1 MINGF
6 DYSKYLREKKII
18 GIVKLEKL
26 YLIGRQKDFKY
37 YLFKF
42 KEICLKR
49 LDNQYAQK
57 ESGFLKAILLG
68 YTNSLDEEMKDNFR
82 NASISHIFAI
92 SGMHISYII
101 LGLEIIFKKIIKNIK
116 IRNIVIIVFLIIFS
130 IFVGASNSIFRACIM
145 NIIIYFGK
153 TMLRKDN
160 FFTSFKVALC
170 ILLIMNPYNIFSSS
184 MWLSFGGSLGIVLYS
199 KFIEKIALK
208 KIQKIFKNEAKEIS
222 FLSIIQNMFK
232 NIKEK
237 AISIISV
244 SIGAQVV
251 LFPIIIYIFNTF
263 SLNFLISNLLISEL
277 VGPIIILG
285 YASFLIPFISIIEK
299 ILIKIILFFVKIIG
313 GFQLNQILIST
324 PKLYKIIIYYIILGT
339 ITIIF
344 NNRKIWITR
353 KIKRLGIPKTVFIT
367 VLIISFLFGS
377 ISLPF
382 RSNFEIHFLDVGQGD
397 SCLIRTTS
405 NKVILIDGGK
415 GINGEYDYGKNVIGP
430 YLLDHGI
437 TKIDYVIVSHY
448 DSDHCGGLFYILE
461 NFKVN
466 NIIIG
471 KQYSEYVNLMSFLN
485 IQKAKKINL
494 IVVESG
500 SNLNFDKYT
509 NAKVFFPNTK
519 NKIYENEINNNSLV
533 FKLYYKNISMLFTGD
548 IEEEAERV
556 LIDLYGEN
564 LKSDI
569 LKVGHHGSKTS
580 STREFINFVRPK
592 IALIGVGKNNNFGH
606 PDEDVVCLL
615 ESTGSKVYR
624 TDNMGEII
632 ININKN
638 GKFKIKRLIDK
649 NS

>member
-1 MINGF
+1 MIDGF
-6 DYSKYLREKKII
+6 DYSRYLREKKIS
-18 GIVKLEKL
+18 GIVIVKNFYVL
-26 YLIGRQKDFKY
+26 GRQKDFKY
-37 YLFKF
+37 YFFKF
-42 KEICLKR
+42 KDICLKR
-49 LDNQYAQK
+49 LDNNYTQE

-68 YTNSLDEEMKDNFR
+68 YTNSLDEEIKNNFR
-82 NASISHIFAI
+82 NASISHILAM

-101 LGLEIIFKKIIKNIK
+101 LGLETILKKVIKNIK
-116 IRNIVIIVFLIIFS
+116 IRNIVIIVFLIFFS
-130 IFVGASNSIFRACIM
+130 IFVGGSNSIFRACIM
-145 NIIIYFGK
+145 SIIVCFGK
-153 TMLRKDN
+153 IILRKDS
-160 FFTSFKVALC
+160 FITSFKVALC
-170 ILLIMNPYNIFSSS
+170 ILLIINPYNIFSSS

-199 KFIEKIALK
+199 KFIEKITLK
-208 KIQKIFKNEAKEIS
+208 KIQKKIKNEV
-222 FLSIIQNMFK
+222 IIKSKVRKLNK
-232 NIKEK
+232 K
-237 AISIISV
+237 AISVISV

-263 SLNFLISNLLISEL
+263 SLNFLISNLFISEL

-299 ILIKIILFFVKIIG
+299 ILIKIILFFAKIIG

-353 KIKRLGIPKTVFIT
+353 KIKKLGIPKTVFIT
-367 VLIISFLFGS
+367 ILMISFLFGN

-415 GINGEYDYGKNVIGP
+415 GINGEYDYGKNVVGP

-519 NKIYENEINNNSLV
+519 KKIYENEINNNSLV

-548 IEEEAERV
+548 IEEKAERV